1 MKAVQISNTPSGYV
15 ICERACPLKTNAVN
29 LTEKEYLLPG
39 NRTCPGC
46 SLSLA
51 YRHILKALEGQVIV
65 TVPAS
70 CLTVLHGMYPVTSV
84 DVPCVNTPF
93 ASTGA
98 SATGLV
104 AGLKALGRKEV
115 TVLAI
120 AGDGGTYDIGIQA
133 LSGAAER
140 QEDFIFI
147 CYDNEGYMNTGNQRS
162 GSTPLGAISGT
173 TPMLGKQQNQ
183 KDMLA
188 IMEAHGIPYVA
199 AASATHPLDLYE
211 KVRKA
216 KTIKGTRFI
225 HVFTPCPPGWR
236 FSFSDTIRM
245 GELAVQTGWVVL
257 YEVEDGA
264 FRLTSASE
272 SIARKG
278 TLRPL
283 REYLMEQGRFSNVTE
298 EQISE
303 LQERVNARWKRC
315 LDRVTNL

>member
-1 MKAVQISNTPSGYV
+1 M
-15 ICERACPLKTNAVN
+15 
-29 LTEKEYLLPG
+29 TEKEYLLPG

-46 SLSLA
+46 ALSLA
-51 YRHILKALEGQVIV
+51 YRYILKALEGQVIV

-84 DVPCVNTPF
+84 NVPCVNTPF
-93 ASTGA
+93 PSTAA
-98 SATGLV
+98 SATGLAV
-104 AGLKALGRKEV
+104 GLKALGKEGL

-120 AGDGGTYDIGIQA
+120 AGDGGTHDIGIQA

-140 QEDFIFI
+140 QDNFIYV

-173 TPMLGKQQNQ
+173 TPILGKQQNQ
-183 KDMLA
+183 KDITA

-199 AASATHPLDLYE
+199 TTNASYPLDLYD

-216 KTIKGTRFI
+216 KTMEGTRFI
-225 HVFTPCPPGWR
+225 HVFTPCPPGWVFP
-236 FSFSDTIRM
+236 FSHTIRI
-245 GELAVQTGWVVL
+245 GKIAVETGWVVL
-257 YEVEDGA
+257 YEVENGI

-278 TLRPL
+278 RRLKPL
-283 REYLMEQGRFSNVTE
+283 REYLTEQGRFKNMTE
-298 EQISE
+298 GQMDE
-303 LQERVNARWKRC
+303 LQDWVNTRWKRY
-315 LDRVTNL
+315 LGRAANL

>member
-1 MKAVQISNTPSGYV
+1 M
-15 ICERACPLKTNAVN
+15 KTNAVN
-29 LTEKEYLLPG
+29 LTEIEYLLPG
-39 NRTCPGC
+39 NRACPGC
-46 SLSLA
+46 ALSLA

-84 DVPCVNTPF
+84 NVPCVNTPF

-104 AGLKALGRKEV
+104 AGLKALGKKGL
-115 TVLAI
+115 TVLAF
-120 AGDGGTYDIGIQA
+120 AGDGGTHDIGIQA

-140 QEDFIFI
+140 QSDFIYI

-162 GSTPLGAISGT
+162 SSTPLGAISGT
-173 TPMLGKQQNQ
+173 TPILGKQQNQ
-183 KDMLA
+183 KDMTA

-199 AASATHPLDLYE
+199 TASASYPLDLYE

-216 KTIKGTRFI
+216 KAIKGTRFI
-225 HVFTPCPPGWR
+225 HIFTPCPPGWG
-236 FSFSDTIRM
+236 FSFSDTIKI
-245 GELAVQTGWVVL
+245 GELAVKTGWVVL
-257 YEVEDGA
+257 YEVEDGI

-278 TLRPL
+278 NLRPV
-283 REYLMEQGRFSNVTE
+283 REYLMEQGRFKGITE
-298 EQISE
+298 EQINE
-303 LQERVNARWKRC
+303 LQDRVNALWKRC
-315 LDRVTNL
+315 LKRATSL